1 MKDEVSDA
9 IERAI
14 GVRPR
19 AMAPLSGGCVATVV
33 RAELPDGD
41 MVVAKFDPSGATG
54 LAIEGESLQY
64 LKRESSLPVP
74 RVISSSETLL
84 ILEYISGSAGAGPAA
99 SEDAADALA
108 ALHEVSARQFGFAFD
123 TVIGGLPQLNPW
135 GDSWRVFF
143 RDHRLLAMATQ
154 ACQSGA
160 LPAAMHAR
168 IQRLADKID
177 DLIDEPA
184 APSLIH
190 GDVWSGNVLCDGN
203 RVHAFIDPAIS
214 FSDSEM
220 ELAFIALFST
230 FGDRFY
236 RRYAE
241 HRPIRD
247 EFFESRQHLY
257 NLYPLLVHV
266 RLFGGHYVQSVDS
279 TLTRF
284 GF

>member
-1 MKDEVSDA
+1 MKDDVSDA

-14 GVRPR
+14 GVRPQ
-19 AMAPLSGGCVATVV
+19 AMAPLSGGCVSTVV
-33 RAELPDGD
+33 RAALPDGD
-41 MVVAKFDPSGATG
+41 MVVAKFDPTGATG
-54 LAIEGESLQY
+54 LDVEGESLRY
-64 LKRESSLPVP
+64 LKRESTLPVP

-84 ILEYISGSAGAGPAA
+84 ILEHISGSTGAGPAA

-108 ALHEVSARQFGFAFD
+108 ALHKVSARQFGFAYD
-123 TVIGGLPQLNPW
+123 TVIGGLPQPNPRE
-135 GDSWRVFF
+135 DSWRVFF
-143 RDHRLLAMATQ
+143 RDHRLLAMAHE
-154 ACQSGA
+154 ARRFGA
-160 LPAAMHAR
+160 LPAASHAR
-168 IQRLADKID
+168 IQRLAESID
-177 DLIDEPA
+177 ELIDEPPH
-184 APSLIH
+184 PSLIH
-190 GDVWSGNVLCDGN
+190 GDVWSGNVLCDGD
-203 RVHAFIDPAIS
+203 RVLAFIDPAIS

-247 EFFESRQHLY
+247 GFFESRQHLY